1 MQSLQYLTKAH
12 KCEIQSSD
20 WEKDVSSFKEVVKG
34 AIEIAHGMFY
44 LKRTFIFHEER
55 NKYLLSLVAK
65 YSTLPIVFI
74 PTTKSPVTEYHPGT
88 AYKNIL
94 GMRQKLCRVSQ

>member
-1 MQSLQYLTKAH
+1 MQSLQCLTKAH

-44 LKRTFIFHEER
+44 LK
-55 NKYLLSLVAK
+55 
-65 YSTLPIVFI
+65 
-74 PTTKSPVTEYHPGT
+74 
-88 AYKNIL
+88 
-94 GMRQKLCRVSQ
+94 